1 MKLWFKK
8 LTPTMQIVVVLAVV
22 LVVFLTIRAVKSYA
36 SRIGQY
42 SEQLGEQAALVAQGQ
57 QKSYSQSQYNT
68 MANQLYYALKGAGTD
83 EETVYSVMGKMQ
95 NDLDII
101 ALDNAFGMRDASSLQ
116 AWLRGDLSSS
126 EMQQVNM
133 ILSNKGITKSF

>member
-1 MKLWFKK
+1 
-8 LTPTMQIVVVLAVV
+8 MQIVVVLAVV